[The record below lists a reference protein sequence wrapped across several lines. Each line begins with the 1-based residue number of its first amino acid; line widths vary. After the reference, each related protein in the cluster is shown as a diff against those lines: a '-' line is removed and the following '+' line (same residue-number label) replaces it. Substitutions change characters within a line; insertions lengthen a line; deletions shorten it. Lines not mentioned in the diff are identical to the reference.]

1 MLAAGTTIS
10 LAPMNVIA
18 ATTEKDDDGDKE
30 GPALSKEI
38 EISNPSGERTIAV
51 EANDNSKNARVTQEQ
66 DTTHKVD
73 PDKDDDKDVPAHTST
88 KVIESDDAPTEITR
102 ESGDESSSSAAKNS
116 RFIRIEDE
124 TFNRQS

>member
-88 KVIESDDAPTEITR
+88 KVIESDDALTEITR